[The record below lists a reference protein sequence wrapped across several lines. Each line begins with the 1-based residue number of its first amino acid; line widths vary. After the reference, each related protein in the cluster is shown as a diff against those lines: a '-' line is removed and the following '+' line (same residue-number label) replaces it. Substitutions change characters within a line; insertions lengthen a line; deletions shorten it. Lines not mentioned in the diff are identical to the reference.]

1 MRLAWIIDDDDE
13 MSHAVRLMLELLE
26 FEVKTWRDARRAAQA
41 LLAGQRTDLIV
52 LDINM
57 PEVTGMDFLEFL
69 SMRTELRG
77 QKVIMLSTEA
87 SDVRVDQA
95 MRLGASGFVSKPVTI
110 EELET
115 VIAKV
120 LPDSRASSP
129 GGDGNAS

>member
-1 MRLAWIIDDDDE
+1 LDQIRQAWIIDDDDE

-26 FEVKTWRDARRAAQA
+26 FQVCTYREARPAARV
-41 LLAGQRTDLIV
+41 LLAGERPDLIV

-69 SMRTELRG
+69 GMRAEL
-77 QKVIMLSTEA
+77 KDLAVIMLSTEA
-87 SDVRVDQA
+87 SDVRVDEA
-95 MRLGASGFVSKPVTI
+95 MKLGAGGFVSKPVTI

-120 LPDSRASSP
+120 LPE
-129 GGDGNAS
+129 

>member
-1 MRLAWIIDDDDE
+1 MRPAWIIDDDDE
-13 MSHAVRLMLELLE
+13 MAHAVRLMLELID
-26 FEVKTWRDARRAAQA
+26 FEVKTWRDARKAAQA
-41 LLAGQRTDLIV
+41 LLAGQRPDLIV

-57 PEVTGMDFLEFL
+57 PEVTGMDFLEFIG
-69 SMRTELRG
+69 MRKELQGLR
-77 QKVIMLSTEA
+77 VIMLSTEA

-95 MRLGASGFVSKPVTI
+95 MKLGASGFVSKPVTI

-129 GGDGNAS
+129 EGDGNAS

>member
-1 MRLAWIIDDDDE
+1 MRHAWIIDDDDE

-26 FEVKTWRDARRAAQA
+26 FGVQTYRDARRAAQA
-41 LLAGQRTDLIV
+41 LLAGERPDLIM

-69 SMRTELRG
+69 SMRAELKG
-77 QKVIMLSTEA
+77 LPVIMLSTES

-95 MRLGASGFVSKPVTI
+95 MKLGASGFVSKPVTI

-120 LPDSRASSP
+120 LPEKRTSKR
-129 GGDGNAS
+129 GGVSNAS

>member
-26 FEVKTWRDARRAAQA
+26 FEVETWRDARGAAQA

>member
-26 FEVKTWRDARRAAQA
+26 FEVKTWRNAPNAAQA
-41 LLAGQRTDLIV
+41 MLAGQRPDLIV

-69 SMRTELRG
+69 SMRSELKD

-95 MRLGASGFVSKPVTI
+95 MNLGASGFVSKPVTI

-120 LPDSRASSP
+120 LPDSRTSSP
-129 GGDGNAS
+129 GADDNAS